1 MNTTSSTS
9 STSATQSL
17 VSQLGAGSGIDM
29 AALATNLAA
38 AQFAS
43 SVDRL
48 STKSDTLTAQISSA
62 SNIKSML
69 LGFSS
74 SLGDAVRN
82 GNLAPQPQIAN
93 SAVASG
99 TLSGTRTPS
108 GSFSL
113 EVTALARGQT
123 LASAA
128 YASATAPTGGGTLTI
143 RFGTIKPASTDAKGQ
158 AVPASLS
165 ADPQQVAI
173 DVTIPDGATLNDVAT
188 AINAKKSG
196 VTAYVAQTSAGAQL
210 VFKGP
215 EGAASAF
222 QIETTESAT
231 STTSPGLSKLAWTP
245 SSGTG
250 QLVTTS
256 SDASLIV
263 DGLPRTATSNTV
275 SEAIPGVTL
284 KLTGTNTG
292 APTKVTF
299 ADTSTALTST
309 MTDLTSVL
317 NEIAGALNTATD
329 PVSGNLRSDNGARA
343 LKKALGQLAGS
354 TVMPNATGAAKT
366 LADLGLSTQRDGT
379 FVLDTNRLK
388 ATLAKDPD
396 GVAAMFTTGLYG
408 VYATVDKLNRSAS
421 SATDPGSLG
430 GSIARFNK
438 QLAQVKV
445 DQTDTAA
452 KQEKLRSSMT
462 ARFAVSDSNISASKA
477 TLTFL
482 QNQIAAWNKSSD

>member
-1 MNTTSSTS
+1 MTTTSSTS

-29 AALATNLAA
+29 AALAANLAT
-38 AQFAS
+38 AQFAAT
-43 SVDRL
+43 VDRL

-69 LGFSS
+69 LNFST
-74 SLGDAVRN
+74 SLGDAVRT
-82 GNLAPQPQIAN
+82 GSLSPQPQIAN

-113 EVTALARGQT
+113 EVTALAKGQT
-123 LASAA
+123 LASAP
-128 YASATAPTGGGTLTI
+128 YAAATDKVGAGTLTL
-143 RFGTIKPASTDAKGQ
+143 RFGTVQPATTDTDGNTT
-158 AVPASLS
+158 PASLS
-165 ADPQQVAI
+165 PTAQRDAVN
-173 DVTIPDGATLNDVAT
+173 VTIPAGATLSDVAN

-215 EGAASAF
+215 EGAASGF
-222 QIETTESAT
+222 QIEASEDAAT
-231 STTSPGLSKLAWTP
+231 PGLSKLAWTP
-245 SSGTG
+245 ASGTG
-250 QLVTTS
+250 QLVTTAG
-256 SDASLIV
+256 DASLII
-263 DGLPRTATSNTV
+263 DGLARMAPSNTV

-284 KLTGTNTG
+284 KLTGTNAG

-299 ADTSTALTST
+299 TDTSAALST
-309 MTDLTSVL
+309 TMSDLTGVL
-317 NEIAGALNTATD
+317 NEIAAALKTATD
-329 PVSGNLRSDNGARA
+329 PVSGDLRSDSGARA
-343 LKKALGQLAGS
+343 LKKAFGQLAGT
-354 TVMPNATGAAKT
+354 TVMPNATGTAKT

-379 FVLDTNRLK
+379 FVLDTSRLK
-388 ATLAKDPD
+388 ATLASDPD

-430 GSIARFNK
+430 GSISRFTK
-438 QLAQVKV
+438 QLAQVKE
-445 DQTDTAA
+445 DQTDITA
-452 KQEKLRSSMT
+452 KQDTLRANLT
-462 ARFAVSDSNISASKA
+462 ARFAVSDSNISASKS

-482 QNQIAAWNKSSD
+482 QNQIDAWNNSNN